1 MQSNQAAGRAAAGP
15 VDPTTDA
22 PVVLRPL
29 PLGGARIEAGLWA
42 QRQRANR
49 DVTIPEGERRLR
61 EAGNI
66 DNLRLAAGTGEG
78 SYRGPVFQ
86 DSDVYKWLEAVAWEQ
101 GRAPS
106 GTLADWQRE
115 VTAVVADAQAAD
127 GYLNSFVQVTRGD
140 TDRFA
145 DLPFGHELYCAGHL
159 IQAAVAQ
166 YRATGREELLQV
178 ATRFAD
184 YIGQTFGT
192 DRRNELDGHEVVET
206 ALVELYRLTGR
217 RGYLESASYFIDA
230 RGHGLIR
237 PVRDSSYFQDRVPV
251 REATTVEGHAV
262 RAMYLAAGAAD
273 VYAETGDKAL
283 VDALVRQ
290 WESMTASKTYLTGG
304 LGSRW
309 DGEAFGDPYELPA
322 DRGYCETC
330 AAIGSIQWSWRMLL
344 TTGEARYADL
354 IERTLLN
361 GFLAGISLRG
371 SEFFYVNALQLRAD
385 AEKSDSRSPA
395 YGRRPWFNVACCPPN
410 IMRLLSSLDSYL
422 ATTDDAGIQLHQ
434 YAAGPIRAAVG
445 AAPVAL
451 DVATDY
457 PWDGRVEVVVQETA
471 DQPWALSLR
480 VPAWCAGAE
489 ASVNGA
495 AVHGSAV
502 HGSAVHGAARPGSY
516 LRIERTWQRGDRVV
530 LTLPMPARR
539 KVADER
545 TDMRGCVAIERG
557 PLVYCFEQIDQ
568 PAGVAVDDL
577 VLEDAPLTESR
588 RDDLLGGV
596 TVVETSGRT
605 VRRPDRAPA
614 LYRPESEPQ
623 LSEPVRLTAVP
634 YFTWANRELGPM
646 RVWTPRR

>member
-1 MQSNQAAGRAAAGP
+1 VQSNQAADRAPAGP

-29 PLGGARIEAGLWA
+29 PLGGARIGAGLWA
-42 QRQRANR
+42 QRQQVNR
-49 DVTIPEGERRLR
+49 DVTIPEGERQLH

-66 DNLRLAAGTGEG
+66 NNLRLAAGTGDG
-78 SYRGPVFQ
+78 TYRGPVFQ

-106 GTLADWQRE
+106 ETLAQWQRD

-127 GYLNSFVQVTRGD
+127 GYVNSFVQVTRGD

-192 DRRNELDGHEVVET
+192 DRLNELDGHEVVET
-206 ALVELYRLTGR
+206 ALVELYRLTGQR
-217 RGYLESASYFIDA
+217 AYLETASYFIDA

-262 RAMYLAAGAAD
+262 RAMYLAAGATD

-290 WESMTASKTYLTGG
+290 WESMTGSKTYLTGG

-330 AAIGSIQWSWRMLL
+330 AAIGSIHWSWRMLL

-354 IERTLLN
+354 IERTLFN

-371 SEFFYVNALQLRAD
+371 NEFFYVNALQLRSD
-385 AEKSDSRSPA
+385 AEKNDSRNPA

-410 IMRLLSSLDSYL
+410 IMRLLSSLDTYL
-422 ATTDDAGIQLHQ
+422 ASTDDAGVQLHQ
-434 YAAGPIRAAVG
+434 YAAGEIRTAVG

-457 PWDGRVEVVVQETA
+457 PWDGRVEVRIGETP
-471 DQPWALSLR
+471 DRPWALSLR
-480 VPAWCAGAE
+480 VPAWCAGAQV
-489 ASVNGA
+489 SVNGD
-495 AVHGSAV
+495 AVGDEPW
-502 HGSAVHGAARPGSY
+502 PGSY
-516 LRIERTWQRGDRVV
+516 LRIEREWRTGDRVV

-539 KVADER
+539 TVADER
-545 TDMRGCVAIERG
+545 TDVRGCVAIERG
-557 PLVYCFEQIDQ
+557 PLVYCFEQTDQ
-568 PAGVAVDDL
+568 PDGVVVDDL
-577 VLEDAPLTESR
+577 VLDDAPLTEVR

-596 TVVETSGRT
+596 TIVETTGRT
-605 VRRPDRAPA
+605 VRRADPAAP
-614 LYRPESEPQ
+614 LYRAAVEEPQ

-634 YFTWANRELGPM
+634 YYAWANRELGPM

>member
-1 MQSNQAAGRAAAGP
+1 VQSNQAADRASAGP
-15 VDPTTDA
+15 VDPTADA

-29 PLGGARIEAGLWA
+29 PLGGARIASGLWA
-42 QRQRANR
+42 QRQQVNR
-49 DVTIPEGERRLR
+49 DVTIPEGERQLR

-66 DNLRLAAGTGEG
+66 NNLRLAAGTGDG
-78 SYRGPVFQ
+78 TYRGPVFQ

-106 GTLADWQRE
+106 ETLARWQRD

-127 GYLNSFVQVTRGD
+127 GYVNSFVQVTRGD

-166 YRATGREELLQV
+166 YRATGREELLRV

-192 DRRNELDGHEVVET
+192 DRLNELDGHEVVET

-217 RGYLESASYFIDA
+217 RDYLQSARYFIDA

-262 RAMYLAAGAAD
+262 RAMYLAAGATD

-290 WESMTASKTYLTGG
+290 WESMTGSKTYLTGG

-330 AAIGSIQWSWRMLL
+330 AAIGSIHWSWRMLL

-354 IERTLLN
+354 IERTLFN

-371 SEFFYVNALQLRAD
+371 SEFFYVNALQLRSD
-385 AEKSDSRSPA
+385 AEKNDSRNPA

-410 IMRLLSSLDSYL
+410 IMRLLSSLDTYL
-422 ATTDDAGIQLHQ
+422 ASTDDAGVQLHQ
-434 YAAGPIRAAVG
+434 YAAGEIRAAVG

-457 PWDGRVEVVVQETA
+457 PWDGRVEVRIRETP
-471 DQPWALSLR
+471 DRPWALSLR
-480 VPAWCAGAE
+480 VPAWCAGAQV
-489 ASVNGA
+489 SVNGA
-495 AVHGSAV
+495 DVGDEP
-502 HGSAVHGAARPGSY
+502 RPGSY
-516 LRIERTWQRGDRVV
+516 LRIERQWRSGDRVM
-530 LTLPMPARR
+530 LTLPMPPRR
-539 KVADER
+539 TVADER
-545 TDMRGCVAIERG
+545 TDVRGCVAIERG
-557 PLVYCFEQIDQ
+557 PLVYCFEQTDQ
-568 PAGVAVDDL
+568 PDGVVVDDL
-577 VLEDAPLTESR
+577 LLDDAPLTEVHR
-588 RDDLLGGV
+588 EDLLGGV
-596 TVVETSGRT
+596 TVVETTGRT
-605 VRRPDRAPA
+605 VRRADPAAP
-614 LYRPESEPQ
+614 LYRAAVEEPR

-634 YFTWANRELGPM
+634 YFAWANRELGPM